1 MATRAAFDDRPNASR
16 LSCCEECGARLAYD
30 QRYCVECGAR
40 RGPLPLAIA
49 QLIGLVPHGG
59 LAQQD
64 AVPDERGRSEAPAAG
79 DSDRVGSLSG
89 LLLLSPSV
97 AAVAVMALLA
107 FGVLVGSAVS
117 PAEQSGAAA
126 PIVVAVSPSAAASSS
141 PSSAPI
147 STPPPSAEP
156 AATPVLSAAT
166 TATSTGTTPTGTTN
180 NSQPVGGT
188 GTPPTLARPPIT
200 HVFLIVLSDQG
211 ANAAFGPTSQAPF
224 MAKTLTH
231 QGEFLNNYYA
241 VASGELANAI
251 GLISGQGPT
260 AQTAANCPLYTDIT
274 PGTVGAQGQILG
286 SGCVYPRQT
295 LTLADQL
302 TADGRAWKA
311 YVENGGANLGQPTTC
326 RHPTLGSA
334 DNPQT
339 PSSEAAYPTWRDP
352 FVYFH
357 NVIDNTTCTSSVVG
371 LDQLA
376 PDLQTASKTPS
387 LAYIIPDR
395 CHDGSEQPCAPGQPS
410 GLAPADAFLR
420 KVVPELEGSPAYK
433 SGGLIAITFDQAPQ
447 SGPNADSSGC
457 CVTLTY
463 PNLPAGTTGATGT
476 TATTGTTGT
485 TGASGAMGAT
495 GTTMPTGT
503 TGPSG
508 ATGTTTT
515 TGTTTATPAG
525 GGRVGLLLISKYV
538 KPGSV
543 NVTGEYNHFS
553 LLASIEDLFGQ
564 SHLGYASAQ
573 GLLAFDTS
581 VYNDYR

>member
-1 MATRAAFDDRPNASR
+1 MATRAAFDDRPAASR

-49 QLIGLVPHGG
+49 ELIGVAPRGG
-59 LAQQD
+59 LAHQEVL
-64 AVPDERGRSEAPAAG
+64 AGERGGSGAAAAR
-79 DSDRVGSLSG
+79 DSDGVGSLRG

-97 AAVAVMALLA
+97 TAVAVMALLA

-126 PIVVAVSPSAAASSS
+126 PIVIAVSPSTTASSP

-147 STPPPSAEP
+147 STPAPSAEP

-166 TATSTGTTPTGTTN
+166 SPTPTGTTPAATTPTGTTN
-180 NSQPVGGT
+180 NSQPVGAT
-188 GTPPTLARPPIT
+188 GSPPARALPPIT
-200 HVFLIVLSDQG
+200 HVFLIVLSNQG
-211 ANAAFGPTSQAPF
+211 ANAAFGPTSQASF

-231 QGEFLNNYYA
+231 QGEFVSNYYA
-241 VASGELANAI
+241 VAGGELANEIA
-251 GLISGQGPT
+251 LISGQGPT
-260 AQTAANCPLYTDIT
+260 PQTAANCPLYSDIT
-274 PGTVGAQGQILG
+274 PGTVAAQGQVLG
-286 SGCVYPRQT
+286 SGCVYPRQA

-302 TADGRAWKA
+302 TADGRQWKA
-311 YVENGGANLGQPTTC
+311 YVENAGANLAPQPATC

-334 DNPQT
+334 DTPQA
-339 PSSEAAYPTWRDP
+339 PSSEAAYATWRDP

-357 NVIDNTTCTSSVVG
+357 NVIDNATCTSSVVG

-387 LAYIIPDR
+387 LAYIVPDR

-420 KVVPELEGSPAYK
+420 KVVPELEASPAYK
-433 SGGLIAITFDQAPQ
+433 TGGLIAITFDQAPQ
-447 SGPNADSSGC
+447 SGSNADSSGC
-457 CVTLTY
+457 CITVAY

-476 TATTGTTGT
+476 TGTTGT
-485 TGASGAMGAT
+485 TGASGAT

-503 TGPSG
+503 TGASG
-508 ATGTTTT
+508 ATGTTT

-543 NVTGEYNHFS
+543 NVTGEYDHFS

-564 SHLGYASAQ
+564 THLGYASAR
-573 GLLAFDTS
+573 GLLAFDSS
-581 VYNDYR
+581 VYNAYR